1 MSVKGATGARC
12 GVMLAVRAVGT
23 INVLG
28 SELGRPVLQVGIQG
42 KDLVC
47 VHQSWV
53 CSLGL
58 D

>member
-1 MSVKGATGARC
+1 
-12 GVMLAVRAVGT
+12 MLAVRAVGT